1 MSELITP
8 FSVIPQAPSETVKN
22 CVRFSYL
29 MVRKEVLFLAGGC
42 LVFISSQFCF
52 GEKGVI

>member
-8 FSVIPQAPSETVKN
+8 FSVIPQAPSETAKN

-29 MVRKEVLFLAGGC
+29 MVRKEEVLFLAGGC

-52 GEKGVI
+52 GEK

>member
-1 MSELITP
+1 MSELITH
-8 FSVIPQAPSETVKN
+8 FSVIPQAPSEAVKN

-29 MVRKEVLFLAGGC
+29 MVGKEEALFLAGGC

-52 GEKGVI
+52 GEK